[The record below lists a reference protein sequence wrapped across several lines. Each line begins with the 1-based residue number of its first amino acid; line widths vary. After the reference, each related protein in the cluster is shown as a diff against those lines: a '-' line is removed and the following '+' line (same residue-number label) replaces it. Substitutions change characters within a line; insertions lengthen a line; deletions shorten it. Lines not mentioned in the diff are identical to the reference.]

1 MRSAV
6 KNEQIEPWAIMGKY
20 DASNMNDLSP
30 DFLPIMDSKMGQYP
44 PKMGKMGNIPPKR
57 GKNRGDEEFVLFIH
71 I

>member
-1 MRSAV
+1 
-6 KNEQIEPWAIMGKY
+6 MGKY
-20 DASNMNDLSP
+20 DASSMNDLSP
-30 DFLPIMDSKMGQYP
+30 HILPIMGSKMGQYP

>member
-30 DFLPIMDSKMGQYP
+30 HFLPIMGSKMGQYP
-44 PKMGKMGNIPPKR
+44 PKMGHIPPKR

>member
-1 MRSAV
+1 
-6 KNEQIEPWAIMGKY
+6 MGKY
-20 DASNMNDLSP
+20 DASSMNDLSP
-30 DFLPIMDSKMGQYP
+30 HFLSIMGSKMGQYP